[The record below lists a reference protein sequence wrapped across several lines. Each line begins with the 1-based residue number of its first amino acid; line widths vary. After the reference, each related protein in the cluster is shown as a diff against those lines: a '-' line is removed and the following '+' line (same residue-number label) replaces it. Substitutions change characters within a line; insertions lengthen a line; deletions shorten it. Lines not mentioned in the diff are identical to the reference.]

1 MCSDTMGEQLTA
13 NKKQRGAAERM
24 RIIATGFQLL
34 MKFFRVLISLCSVP
48 ALLAETPVQVS
59 LSEAQ
64 QKLRGEFAG
73 RVRSSEK
80 KNAAACAET
89 DGWLFFTAEFRLLSL
104 DRFWGDEAPK
114 VSRSHKPELADPIPA
129 IMDFQRQLK
138 ARGIALL
145 VVPVP
150 PKAAIYPEKI
160 LPGFNVRTDDAA
172 PGLHRFYNELHAAG
186 IDVLDLTPLFIQ
198 NRDDKRGGVFCKT
211 DSHWSGFGCMLAAQA
226 IAENVRAKLTTPPPR
241 KDYVSEWKESQ
252 INGDLVSLL
261 SPESPKP
268 GPEKIAV
275 RSVSEKE
282 TGAAVQPDANS
293 PLLLLGDSHTLV
305 FHDFLA
311 ERAGLGDQLAQ
322 ELGFAPDLIG
332 TRGSGATPVRISF
345 YRHSLKD
352 PGYLA
357 KKKVVVWC
365 FAAREFTEASEG
377 WALAPITK

>member
-1 MCSDTMGEQLTA
+1 
-13 NKKQRGAAERM
+13 M
-24 RIIATGFQLL
+24 RIIATAFQLP
-34 MKFFRVLISLCSVP
+34 MKFFRFLIPLCSIPV
-48 ALLAETPVQVS
+48 LLAAETPVRVP

-64 QKLRGEFAG
+64 EKLRGELANK
-73 RVRSSEK
+73 VQISEK
-80 KNAAACAET
+80 KNAAACAEA
-89 DGWLFFTAEFRLLSL
+89 DGWLFFAAEFRLLSL
-104 DRFWGDEAPK
+104 GRFWGDEAPK

-129 IMDFQRQLK
+129 IVDFQKQLT
-138 ARGIALL
+138 ARGIDLL

-160 LPGFNVRTDDAA
+160 LPGFAVRTDDAA
-172 PGLHRFYNELHAAG
+172 PVLHRFYDELRGAG

-211 DSHWSGFGCMLAAQA
+211 DSHWSGLGCMLAAQA
-226 IAENVRAKLTTPPPR
+226 IAENVRGKLTFPSSR
-241 KDYVSEWKESQ
+241 KEYVSEWREVQ
-252 INGDLVSLL
+252 IDGDLVNLL
-261 SPESPKP
+261 PPDSPQPA
-268 GPEKIAV
+268 PEKIAV
-275 RSVSEKE
+275 RNVTEKG
-282 TGAAVQPDANS
+282 TSRAIQPDSNS

-311 ERAGLGDQLAQ
+311 ERAGLIDQLAQ

-345 YRHSLKD
+345 HRRSLKD
-352 PGYLA
+352 PDYLA

-377 WALAPITK
+377 WAKIPVAK